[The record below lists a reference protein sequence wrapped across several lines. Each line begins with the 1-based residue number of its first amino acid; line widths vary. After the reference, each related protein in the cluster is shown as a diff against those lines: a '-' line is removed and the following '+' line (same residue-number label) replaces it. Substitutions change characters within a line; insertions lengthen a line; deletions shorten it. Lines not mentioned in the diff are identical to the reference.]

1 MRITYKREGDGFQ
14 CDAICDNG
22 YTFSF
27 WFRHGNPPK
36 VGSEFDHL
44 NLSPTAKRIVYLAQR
59 LPNNWT
65 RLYMD
70 NLFNSVK
77 LYSAL
82 YLTKTLAHGVCR
94 TNHRGLAQSIIQ
106 QEKKNPREADAAWGT
121 TKAARLINSKDCPD
135 ALCCSVYDTKPV
147 HILSTAAET
156 IEWILKQRKVWSAEE
171 KETVLMN
178 FLRLNLFDD
187 YNDNMNNTNISDQL
201 RNNYRMDYWIRN
213 KK

>member
-1 MRITYKREGDGFQ
+1 MIKAE
-14 CDAICDNG
+14 
-22 YTFSF
+22 
-27 WFRHGNPPK
+27 
-36 VGSEFDHL
+36 
-44 NLSPTAKRIVYLAQR
+44 AK
-59 LPNNWT
+59 
-65 RLYMD
+65 
-70 NLFNSVK
+70 
-77 LYSAL
+77 
-82 YLTKTLAHGVCR
+82 
-94 TNHRGLAQSIIQ
+94 HRGAIRIHT
-106 QEKKNPREADAAWGT
+106 EKGEPSMTRTFVFAE
-121 TKAARLINSKDCPD
+121 DCPD